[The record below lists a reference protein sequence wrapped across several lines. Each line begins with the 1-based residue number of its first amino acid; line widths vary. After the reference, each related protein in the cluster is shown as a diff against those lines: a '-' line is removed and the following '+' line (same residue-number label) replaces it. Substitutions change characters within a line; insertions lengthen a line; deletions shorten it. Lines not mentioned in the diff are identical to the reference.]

1 MRKLLLLKHLMNQ
14 TKEYIFI
21 FLTATIFLFI
31 AQIKSFSAE
40 SVFNISNVEI
50 EGVVNIN
57 FKREKYLDK
66 IIIKSFKVLMTKIL
80 ISKDLTKINTIK
92 LKEIKNLIDSFQ
104 ILEETYKQE
113 KYKLK
118 VRVSFNEL
126 KVKKYLGNKSI
137 SFSQPEDIPAIFYPI
152 FFIGNELKSFSENF
166 FYKNWITT
174 QIDNEIINFIL
185 PLEDLDDI
193 SKIVKA
199 RNEIEDLNIFSLVN
213 KYDVK
218 NYAFVLM
225 FYENLKLSVYLK
237 TNFNNNEKSKNITY
251 EINDIDNELLLV
263 PILKDL
269 KLKITDLWKEEN
281 IINVLMPLSINM
293 KFQYEDLKN
302 INELKKAFQNI
313 SIIDNYS
320 LEEHDINNS
329 FFKVY
334 YFGSPKKLQNEL
346 FKFGYNLKN
355 KQSYWEIAIN
365 E

>member
-1 MRKLLLLKHLMNQ
+1 MKKFLLLKYLINKS
-14 TKEYIFI
+14 KEYIFI
-21 FLTATIFLFI
+21 FLTSTIFLFTT
-31 AQIKSFSAE
+31 QIKSFSAE
-40 SVFNISNVEI
+40 NVFNVTNIEI
-50 EGVVNIN
+50 KGVVNLN

-66 IIIKSFKVLMTKIL
+66 VLIKSFKVLMAKIL
-80 ISKDLTKINTIK
+80 LLKDLTKISSIK

-113 KYKLK
+113 EYKLK
-118 VRVSFNEL
+118 VRVFFNEL
-126 KVKKYLGNKSI
+126 KVKKYLRNKSI

-152 FFIGNELKSFSENF
+152 FFVKNELKSFSENF
-166 FYKNWITT
+166 FYKNWIEI

-193 SKIVKA
+193 STIVKT
-199 RNEIEDLNIFSLVN
+199 RNEIENLNVFSLVN

-225 FYENLKLSVYLK
+225 SYENLKLSVYLK
-237 TNFNNNEKSKNITY
+237 TSFNNNKTSKNITY

-281 IINVLMPLSINM
+281 IINVLMPLSINI

-302 INELKKAFQNI
+302 LNNLKTAFQNI
-313 SIIDNYS
+313 SIIENHS

-329 FFKVY
+329 FFKIY
-334 YFGSPKKLQNEL
+334 YYGSPKKLQNEL

-355 KQSYWEIAIN
+355 NQSYWEIFIN